1 MLCASSVCAA
11 RSARSVHSVCS
22 GSRCVQAVRRVRTD
36 RRIRCDQ
43 FAWCAQRV
51 RNVCR
56 VFAALSVFGAIGSL
70 RAGAFDQLGVFLLL
84 PCSVCAVWV
93 GVHVGVAVG
102 SGAPVDVAVG
112 GHVDV
117 TAFFASR
124 VDIGTCVN
132 VFLCF
137 GRLELLRYGLR
148 RRVRA

>member
-1 MLCASSVCAA
+1 MNTRWLSDPWPPG
-11 RSARSVHSVCS
+11 RP
-22 GSRCVQAVRRVRTD
+22 AV
-36 RRIRCDQ
+36 
-43 FAWCAQRV
+43 
-51 RNVCR
+51 
-56 VFAALSVFGAIGSL
+56 G
-70 RAGAFDQLGVFLLL
+70 AGAF
-84 PCSVCAVWV
+84 
-93 GVHVGVAVG
+93 
-102 SGAPVDVAVG
+102 VDVAVG

>member
-1 MLCASSVCAA
+1 M
-11 RSARSVHSVCS
+11 
-22 GSRCVQAVRRVRTD
+22 
-36 RRIRCDQ
+36 
-43 FAWCAQRV
+43 
-51 RNVCR
+51 
-56 VFAALSVFGAIGSL
+56 FGAIGSL

-93 GVHVGVAVG
+93 GVRVGVAVG
-102 SGAPVDVAVG
+102 AGAPVDVAVG

-132 VFLCF
+132 VFICF